1 MGNTSIQPLV
11 SISSIPSRQ
20 NFPESEIYVT
30 PPTEWQSLL
39 KKYDVPGPRYT
50 SYPTILHWSDNPTLP
65 QWLQSV
71 SDSLDAAEAE
81 NTGAAIYVHIP
92 FCRSLCTYCGCN
104 SRITQNTQVGGRYV
118 KTVLQEWKL
127 YCDAIQRQT
136 PIPLTEL
143 HLGGGTPTYLSAQEL
158 HDLITGILEHVVKT
172 PDAEF
177 SIESDPRVTT
187 YEQLAVL
194 SELGFRRLSLGIQDF
209 DPRVQRAVNRIQSED
224 QVRQTTESARE
235 LGFTS
240 INYDLIYGLPFQTQQ
255 SIRLTVD
262 AVKRL
267 RPERIAFYA
276 YAHVPWVKPGQ
287 RHFTEADLPTG
298 DEKRALYDFGREIL
312 LEAGYR
318 EIGMDHFALPDDS
331 LWGATLNKT
340 LHRNFMGY
348 TSRYVAPLIGLGV
361 SSISDS
367 GTAFAQN
374 EKDLET
380 YGERVERGEIPVFRG
395 HKLSAQDRILRRHVL
410 NLMTRF
416 ETEWS
421 EPALYVPF
429 LNSVNKRLIE
439 PVADKL
445 VILGE
450 KRCEVT
456 DKGRAFLRNICMAFD
471 SHLRADAPGKQLFSR
486 TI

>member
-1 MGNTSIQPLV
+1 MDSTSAQPIV
-11 SISSIPSRQ
+11 SI
-20 NFPESEIYVT
+20 T
-30 PPTEWQSLL
+30 PLARTGDIEMSPATPTSEWQALL

-50 SYPTILHWSDNPTLP
+50 SYPTILHWSDDPTVTE
-65 QWLQSV
+65 WVQSI
-71 SDSLDAAEAE
+71 SESLDNAEAE
-81 NTGAAIYVHIP
+81 DTGAAIYIHVP

-118 KTVLQEWKL
+118 KSVLKEWKL
-127 YCDAIQRQT
+127 YCKALGRQR

-143 HLGGGTPTYLSAQEL
+143 HLGGGTPTYLSADEL
-158 HDLITGILEHVVKT
+158 RDLISGILADVVRT

-187 YEQLAVL
+187 REQLAVL
-194 SELGFRRLSLGIQDF
+194 FELGFRRLSLGIQDF
-209 DPRVQRAVNRIQSED
+209 DPRVQRAVNRIQSEE
-224 QVRQTTESARE
+224 QVREVTEAARE
-235 LGFTS
+235 LGFNS

-255 SIRLTVD
+255 SIRETVD

-287 RHFTEADLPTG
+287 RHFTEADLPSG

-318 EIGMDHFALPDDS
+318 EIGMDHFALPHDS
-331 LWGATLNKT
+331 LWQATQDKT

-374 EKDLET
+374 EKDLDA
-380 YGERVERGEIPVFRG
+380 YSERVERGEIPIFRG
-395 HKLSAQDRILRRHVL
+395 HKLSEQDRILRRHVL

-421 EPALYVPF
+421 DSTAYVPF
-429 LNSVNKRLIE
+429 LDSVGKRLVE
-439 PVADKL
+439 PLADDL
-445 VILGE
+445 VTIG
-450 KRCEVT
+450 KQRCEVT
-456 DKGRAFLRNICMAFD
+456 EKGRAFLRNICMAFD
-471 SHLRADAPGKQLFSR
+471 SHLRADEPGKQLFSR